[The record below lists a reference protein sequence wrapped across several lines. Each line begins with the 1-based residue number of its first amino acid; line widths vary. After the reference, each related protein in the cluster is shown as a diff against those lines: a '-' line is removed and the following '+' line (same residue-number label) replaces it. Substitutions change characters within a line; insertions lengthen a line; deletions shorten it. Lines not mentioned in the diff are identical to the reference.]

1 MSHLFCLIVVSHL
14 ILMSLSF
21 CIHSSMRPFMDQEKG
36 FIFVPWKSSQL
47 LMLLLPVVNGCLAEI
62 HDYSSAWSPH
72 CAKSILRNWYLGH
85 VNVTSRS
92 QVKKKDLNGQFM
104 HPSPVMR
111 LQTGTAEL
119 LILPSWKT
127 NKQTQNQLP
136 SGAVHVNAA
145 CGPVPKRGAQW
156 FCWVPVFRHNFLSCS
171 CHMYVIAVIQ
181 CQVSGIS
188 VCSTSAASEGNGI
201 LLWSKISP
209 DFCCKQSTDRNLWAI
224 LLLTWVCSDAFEPLS
239 QAPDLE

>member
-92 QVKKKDLNGQFM
+92 QVKKKRPKWAV
-104 HPSPVMR
+104 HASKPCYE
-111 LQTGTAEL
+111 TADRDCWVTHSAL
-119 LILPSWKT
+119 LK
-127 NKQTQNQLP
+127 NKQTNTKP
-136 SGAVHVNAA
+136 AA
-145 CGPVPKRGAQW
+145 KWGCA
-156 FCWVPVFRHNFLSCS
+156 CEC
-171 CHMYVIAVIQ
+171 C
-181 CQVSGIS
+181 
-188 VCSTSAASEGNGI
+188 
-201 LLWSKISP
+201 LWSCPQTWCTVVLLGTSVQAQFFELHMPYVCHCSNSVSSIRY
-209 DFCCKQSTDRNLWAI
+209 FCVQYFSCLWG
-224 LLLTWVCSDAFEPLS
+224 
-239 QAPDLE
+239 

>member
-92 QVKKKDLNGQFM
+92 QVKKKRPKWAVHASKPCYEAADRDCWVT
-104 HPSPVMR
+104 HS
-111 LQTGTAEL
+111 AL
-119 LILPSWKT
+119 LK
-127 NKQTQNQLP
+127 NKQTNKYKT
-136 SGAVHVNAA
+136 S
-145 CGPVPKRGAQW
+145 
-156 FCWVPVFRHNFLSCS
+156 
-171 CHMYVIAVIQ
+171 
-181 CQVSGIS
+181 CQVGLCMWMLPVVLSPNVVHSGS
-188 VCSTSAASEGNGI
+188 VGYQCSGTIFWAAH
-201 LLWSKISP
+201 
-209 DFCCKQSTDRNLWAI
+209 AI
-224 LLLTWVCSDAFEPLS
+224 CMSL
-239 QAPDLE
+239 Q